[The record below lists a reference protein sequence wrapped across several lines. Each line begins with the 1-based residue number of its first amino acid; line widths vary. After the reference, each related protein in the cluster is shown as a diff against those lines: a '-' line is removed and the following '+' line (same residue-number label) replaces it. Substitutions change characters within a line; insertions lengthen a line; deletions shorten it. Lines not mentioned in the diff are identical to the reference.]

1 MKLDAFDAS
10 SSARPR
16 ISDVLPIRPSG
27 MTAFHSASASGEVG
41 PPPPRFVL
49 NGPGAIAFTRTFHR
63 ARSWAACLVKL
74 ITAALAIV
82 YEYGVY
88 GSFAQ
93 ARGRR
98 GGDDAAG
105 PAPLHVRGGGLHGV
119 HDAVQVH
126 VDQRVVV
133 VHVHVIEP

>member
-1 MKLDAFDAS
+1 MKLDAFEAS

-16 ISDVLPIRPSG
+16 ISDGLPIRPSG

-41 PPPPRFVL
+41 PPPPRLVL

-82 YEYGVY
+82 YEYGVH
-88 GSFAQ
+88 GPS
-93 ARGRR
+93 RSPGVDRVVMMLPDWGRF
-98 GGDDAAG
+98 
-105 PAPLHVRGGGLHGV
+105 VCGGG
-119 HDAVQVH
+119 A
-126 VDQRVVV
+126 
-133 VHVHVIEP
+133 